1 MWRIALVATLALV
14 ARPSLAAAADAPRNM
29 TLPQFQGVSC
39 LGTGTFGALI
49 AYAYTDMLV
58 LTGTVVVNPLVIVA
72 PAVATGFAVGCSVGA
87 NAAPGLYWLS
97 RQFR

>member
-1 MWRIALVATLALV
+1 M
-14 ARPSLAAAADAPRNM
+14 
-29 TLPQFQGVSC
+29 PQFQGVSC
-39 LGTGTFGALI
+39 LGTGTLGSLI

-97 RQFR
+97 KQFR

>member
-1 MWRIALVATLALV
+1 MRATALLVAMALVGRPALAV
-14 ARPSLAAAADAPRNM
+14 AADAPGNM
-29 TLPQFQGVSC
+29 TVPQFQGISC
-39 LGTGTFGALI
+39 LGTGAFGAVI

-72 PAVATGFAVGCSVGA
+72 PAMATAFAVGCSVGA

-97 RQFR
+97 RQYR